1 MSARPHPAAFAG
13 VAKLLPLLASDQDGE
28 VLATA
33 RAIGRKL
40 ASAGLDLNDLAR
52 ALTAPAAPHPG
63 PGPYTP
69 RPAHWTE
76 PQRSSPMSK
85 LSPLVARQFV
95 KVIRASKSFG
105 TLSPFEL
112 TIFEVIETL
121 TEEGFTLTVQQ
132 ERNLMDLHLK
142 MMSGGVK
149 R

>member
-1 MSARPHPAAFAG
+1 MSARLNSATFAG

-52 ALTAPAAPHPG
+52 AQTAPAPTPQ
-63 PGPYTP
+63 PGPYNP
-69 RPAHWTE
+69 RPANWSE
-76 PQRSSPMSK
+76 SQRSQPMSK

-95 KVIRASKSFG
+95 KVIRASKAFA

-112 TIFEVIETL
+112 TMFEVIEAL
-121 TEEGFTLTVQQ
+121 IAEGFNLTLQQ
-132 ERNLMDLHLK
+132 ERNLMELHMK
-142 MMSGGVK
+142 MMTGGVK